1 MSIDA
6 EWGTMHLKSLVFHFP
21 HGVAEH
27 GGIIKINSD
36 SDDYSIHFRR
46 ISLSFHPQHT
56 PQGNRIYQ
64 HTIW

>member
-6 EWGTMHLKSLVFHFP
+6 EWRNMHLKSLVFHFP
-21 HGVAEH
+21 HGVTEH
-27 GGIIKINSD
+27 GGIIKIHSD
-36 SDDYSIHFRR
+36 SDDYSIYFGR
-46 ISLSFHPQHT
+46 ISLSFPPQCT